1 MEKEKKTYEKGLWI
15 GLAIG
20 MIFVVVLTFVSV
32 KVFCA
37 ISGEAIVLGNKKA
50 STVRYTDVLDKETVE
65 KVDELT
71 EYLDV
76 YYYEDYDKDTLQDS
90 LLEGLV
96 DGVGDAYTMY
106 YTPQEY
112 ADLQIDTTG
121 NYYGIGAGLTQDIKT
136 MVVTVSKVYA
146 GTPAEEAGLLKDDII
161 VSVDGIDATSM
172 ELSNLVQLIRG
183 EEGTTVH
190 LEIYRSSTQEELEY
204 DVPRRN
210 VQIPSVSAEMLSDNI
225 GYIQISEFQSN
236 TYQEFCDYLTMLEQ
250 EGMQGL
256 IVDLRDNPGGLL
268 SSVVNILDVILP
280 EGTVV
285 YTEDKYGNRDTYKS
299 DSSCINY
306 PMVVLVNGNSASA
319 SEIFAGAIKDY
330 DYGTL
335 LGTTT
340 FGKGIVQT
348 IFPLEDGDALKVTT
362 AKYYTPD
369 GCNIHGTGIE
379 PDVELEYEFLGPE
392 GESYDKQYDNQL
404 QEAIK
409 MLSSN

>member
-1 MEKEKKTYEKGLWI
+1 MEKEKRTYEKGLWR

-20 MIFVVVLTFVSV
+20 IIFALAVIFAGI
-32 KVFCA
+32 KIFCM
-37 ISGEAIVLGNKKA
+37 ISGDAIVLGSKNA
-50 STVRYTDVLDKETVE
+50 SIVNYTNVLDKRTVD

-71 EYLDV
+71 GYLDV
-76 YYYEDYDKDTLQDS
+76 YYYEEYDKEKVQES
-90 LLEGLV
+90 LLDGLV
-96 DGVGDAYTMY
+96 AGVGDVYTMY
-106 YTPQEY
+106 YTPEEY
-112 ADLQIDTTG
+112 EDLQINTTG
-121 NYYGIGAGLTQDIKT
+121 NYYGIGAGLTQDVKT
-136 MVVTVSKVYA
+136 MVVTVSKVYE

-161 VSVDGIDATSM
+161 VSVDGVDATSM
-172 ELSNLVQLIRG
+172 ELSKLVQLIRG

-190 LEIYRSSTQEELEY
+190 LAIYRSQAQEELEFH
-204 DVPRRN
+204 VPRRN
-210 VQIPSVSAEMLSDNI
+210 VQLPSVAAEMLSDHI

-236 TYQEFCDYLTMLEQ
+236 TASQFCDYLMMLEQ
-250 EGMQGL
+250 EGMRSL

-299 DSSCINY
+299 DGKCIDY

-348 IFPLEDGDALKVTT
+348 IFPLEDGDALKITT
-362 AKYYTPD
+362 AKYYTPE
-369 GCNIHGTGIE
+369 GYNIHGAGIE

>member
-1 MEKEKKTYEKGLWI
+1 MEKEKRTYEKGLWR

-20 MIFVVVLTFVSV
+20 IIFALAVIFAGI
-32 KVFCA
+32 KIFCM
-37 ISGEAIVLGNKKA
+37 ISGNAIVLGSKNA
-50 STVRYTDVLDKETVE
+50 SIVNYTNVLDKRTVE

-76 YYYEDYDKDTLQDS
+76 YYYEEYDKEKVQES
-90 LLEGLV
+90 LLDGLV
-96 DGVGDAYTMY
+96 AGSGDVYTMY
-106 YTPQEY
+106 YTPEEY
-112 ADLQIDTTG
+112 EDLQINTTG
-121 NYYGIGAGLTQDIKT
+121 NYYGIGAGLTQDVKT
-136 MVVTVSKVYA
+136 MVVTVSKVYE

-161 VSVDGIDATSM
+161 VSVDGVDATSM
-172 ELSNLVQLIRG
+172 ELSKLVQLIRG
-183 EEGTTVH
+183 EEGTTVD
-190 LEIYRSSTQEELEY
+190 LAIYRSSTQEELEFI
-204 DVPRRN
+204 VPRRN
-210 VQIPSVSAEMLSDNI
+210 VQLPSVSAEMLSDNI
-225 GYIQISEFQSN
+225 GYIQIAEFQSN
-236 TYQEFCDYLTMLEQ
+236 TASQFCDYLTMLEQ
-250 EGMQGL
+250 EGMHSL

-299 DSSCINY
+299 DGKCIDY

-348 IFPLEDGDALKVTT
+348 IFPLEDGDALKITT
-362 AKYYTPD
+362 AKYYTPE
-369 GCNIHGTGIE
+369 GYNIHGAGIE

>member
-1 MEKEKKTYEKGLWI
+1 MENEKRTYEKGLWR

-20 MIFVVVLTFVSV
+20 IIFALAVIFAGI
-32 KVFCA
+32 KIFCM
-37 ISGEAIVLGNKKA
+37 ISGDAIVLGSKNA
-50 STVRYTDVLDKETVE
+50 SIVNYTNVLDKRTVD

-71 EYLDV
+71 GYLDV
-76 YYYEDYDKDTLQDS
+76 YYYEEYDKEKVQES
-90 LLEGLV
+90 LLDGLV
-96 DGVGDAYTMY
+96 AGVGDVYTMY
-106 YTPQEY
+106 YTPEEY
-112 ADLQIDTTG
+112 EDLQINTTG
-121 NYYGIGAGLTQDIKT
+121 NYYGIGAGLTQDVKT
-136 MVVTVSKVYA
+136 MVVTVSKVYE

-161 VSVDGIDATSM
+161 VSVDGVDATSM
-172 ELSNLVQLIRG
+172 ELSKLVQLIRG
-183 EEGTTVH
+183 EEGTTVD
-190 LEIYRSSTQEELEY
+190 LAIYRSSTKEELEFT
-204 DVPRRN
+204 VPRRN
-210 VQIPSVSAEMLSDNI
+210 VQLPSVSAEMLSDNI

-236 TYQEFCDYLTMLEQ
+236 TASQFCDYLTMLEQ
-250 EGMQGL
+250 EGMHSL

-299 DSSCINY
+299 DGKCIDY
-306 PMVVLVNGNSASA
+306 PMVVLVNENSASA

-348 IFPLEDGDALKVTT
+348 IFPLEDGDALKITT
-362 AKYYTPD
+362 AKYYTPE
-369 GCNIHGTGIE
+369 GYNIHGAGIE

>member
-1 MEKEKKTYEKGLWI
+1 ME
-15 GLAIG
+15 
-20 MIFVVVLTFVSV
+20 
-32 KVFCA
+32 
-37 ISGEAIVLGNKKA
+37 
-50 STVRYTDVLDKETVE
+50 
-65 KVDELT
+65 
-71 EYLDV
+71 
-76 YYYEDYDKDTLQDS
+76 
-90 LLEGLV
+90 
-96 DGVGDAYTMY
+96 
-106 YTPQEY
+106 
-112 ADLQIDTTG
+112 
-121 NYYGIGAGLTQDIKT
+121 
-136 MVVTVSKVYA
+136 
-146 GTPAEEAGLLKDDII
+146 
-161 VSVDGIDATSM
+161 
-172 ELSNLVQLIRG
+172 
-183 EEGTTVH
+183 
-190 LEIYRSSTQEELEY
+190 
-204 DVPRRN
+204 
-210 VQIPSVSAEMLSDNI
+210 
-225 GYIQISEFQSN
+225 
-236 TYQEFCDYLTMLEQ
+236 
-250 EGMQGL
+250 GL

-299 DSSCINY
+299 DSGCIDY

-404 QEAIK
+404 QEAIRL
-409 MLSSN
+409 LSDN

>member
-1 MEKEKKTYEKGLWI
+1 MKKEKRTYEKGLWI
-15 GLAIG
+15 GLVIG
-20 MIFVVVLTFVSV
+20 MIFVIVLTFVCV

-37 ISGEAIVLGNKKA
+37 ISGEIIVLGRKNVSA
-50 STVRYTDVLDKETVE
+50 VNYTNVLDKDTVE
-65 KVDELT
+65 KVNELT

-76 YYYEDYDKDTLQDS
+76 YYYEGVEEESIQES
-90 LLEGLV
+90 LLDGLV
-96 DGVGDAYTMY
+96 AGAGDVYTTY
-106 YTPQEY
+106 YTPEEY
-112 ADLQIDTTG
+112 ADLQINTTG
-121 NYYGIGAGLTQDIKT
+121 NYYGIGAGLTQDVKT
-136 MVVTVSKVYA
+136 MIVTVSKVYE
-146 GTPAEEAGLLKDDII
+146 GTPAEETGLLKDDI
-161 VSVDGIDATSM
+161 VVTVDGVDATSM

-190 LEIYRSSTQEELEY
+190 LEILRPSTQEELEF

-210 VQIPSVSAEMLSDNI
+210 VQLPSVTAEMFSDNI

-236 TYQEFCDYLTMLEQ
+236 TASEFGDSLTRLEQ
-250 EGMQGL
+250 EGMQSL

-285 YTEDKYGNRDTYKS
+285 YTEDKYGNRDTYES
-299 DSSCINY
+299 DAGCINY

-330 DYGTL
+330 GYGTL

-348 IFPLEDGDALKVTT
+348 IFPLEDGDAIKVTT
-362 AKYYTPD
+362 AKYFTPD
-369 GCNIHGTGIE
+369 GYNIHGTGIE
-379 PDVELEYEFLGPE
+379 PDIELEYEFLGPE
-392 GESYDKQYDNQL
+392 DESYDKQYDNQL
-404 QEAIK
+404 IKAIEL
-409 MLSSN
+409 LSE

>member
-1 MEKEKKTYEKGLWI
+1 MEKEKRTYEKGLWR

-20 MIFVVVLTFVSV
+20 IIFALAVIFVGI
-32 KVFCA
+32 KIFCM
-37 ISGEAIVLGNKKA
+37 ISGDAIVLGSKNA
-50 STVRYTDVLDKETVE
+50 SIVNYTNVLDKRTVD

-76 YYYEDYDKDTLQDS
+76 YYYEEYDKEKVQES
-90 LLEGLV
+90 LLDGLV
-96 DGVGDAYTMY
+96 AGVDDVYTMY
-106 YTPQEY
+106 YTPEEY
-112 ADLQIDTTG
+112 EDLQINTTG
-121 NYYGIGAGLTQDIKT
+121 NYYGIGAGLTQDVKT
-136 MVVTVSKVYA
+136 MVVTVSKVYE

-161 VSVDGIDATSM
+161 VSVDGVDATSM
-172 ELSNLVQLIRG
+172 ELSKLVQLIRG

-190 LEIYRSSTQEELEY
+190 LAIYRSQTQEELEFH
-204 DVPRRN
+204 VPRRN
-210 VQIPSVSAEMLSDNI
+210 VQLPSVAAEMLSDNV
-225 GYIQISEFQSN
+225 GYIQISEFQRN
-236 TYQEFCDYLTMLEQ
+236 TASEFCDYLAMLEQ
-250 EGMQGL
+250 EGMESL

-299 DSSCINY
+299 DGKCIDY
-306 PMVVLVNGNSASA
+306 PMVVLVNENSASA

-348 IFPLEDGDALKVTT
+348 IFPLEDGDALKITT
-362 AKYYTPD
+362 AKYYTPE
-369 GCNIHGTGIE
+369 GYNIHGAGIE

-409 MLSSN
+409 MLSRN

>member
-1 MEKEKKTYEKGLWI
+1 MEKEKRTYEKGLWR

-20 MIFVVVLTFVSV
+20 VIFALAVIFAGI
-32 KVFCA
+32 KIFCM
-37 ISGEAIVLGNKKA
+37 ISGDAIVLGSKNA
-50 STVRYTDVLDKETVE
+50 SIVNYTNVLDKRTVD

-76 YYYEDYDKDTLQDS
+76 YYYEEYDKEKVQES
-90 LLEGLV
+90 LLDGLV
-96 DGVGDAYTMY
+96 GGVDDVYTMY
-106 YTPQEY
+106 YTPEEY
-112 ADLQIDTTG
+112 EDLQINTTG
-121 NYYGIGAGLTQDIKT
+121 NYYGIGAGLTQDVKT
-136 MVVTVSKVYA
+136 MVVTVSKVYE

-161 VSVDGIDATSM
+161 VSVDGVDATSM
-172 ELSNLVQLIRG
+172 ELSKLVQLIRG

-190 LEIYRSSTQEELEY
+190 LAIYRSQTQEELEFH
-204 DVPRRN
+204 VPRRN
-210 VQIPSVSAEMLSDNI
+210 VQLPSVAAEMLSDNV

-236 TYQEFCDYLTMLEQ
+236 TASEFCDYLAMLEQ
-250 EGMQGL
+250 EGMESL

-299 DSSCINY
+299 DGKCIDY
-306 PMVVLVNGNSASA
+306 PMVVLVNENSASA

-348 IFPLEDGDALKVTT
+348 IFPLEDGDALKITT
-362 AKYYTPD
+362 AKYYTPE
-369 GCNIHGTGIE
+369 GYNIHGAGIE